1 MSAQT
6 YFSRSPFHSIGFSF
20 STCVLVAFEVW
31 GVKVMHASN
40 SPALRS
46 SQAVFGL
53 LVLPAAIWVWSI
65 FLYLEIRISIERSG
79 DYPRHSRL
87 PGLHSS
93 LVLCTTLMA
102 YEIIAALMRALR

>member
-1 MSAQT
+1 MSAQS

-40 SPALRS
+40 SPGLRS
-46 SQAVFGL
+46 SQAIFGL
-53 LVLPAAIWVWSI
+53 IVLPVAIWVWSI
-65 FLYLEIRISIERSG
+65 FLYLEIRISIERSS

-87 PGLHSS
+87 PGLHQG
-93 LVLCTTLMA
+93 LVLGTTLMSWS
-102 YEIIAALMRALR
+102 IITALVRAFR